1 MINTIFYFV
10 DDETFDYNTAL
21 QQETISPYTIVF
33 NKFDKTIKMGGVSY
47 GQMNRTDVVASLG
60 NISDI
65 LPVATN
71 VALGAIKIGYTSNV
85 GAQNR
90 NYGVQLDENNRAFV
104 SVPWTDT
111 ITPEYD
117 DSALRGDIATERQR
131 IDTFIQNLDASI
143 QEKVEDLLDDA
154 QWVEENF
161 TEGQVGGQSTNTTEE
176 LLKTYGVWNWKDS
189 NDHSKGKDYN
199 ITKLQASVLGLQG
212 SVGNLSDNMAVLG
225 TLEIKVNGEYTL
237 TTEAAGT
244 DTSGAVDIST
254 ISEEIAGLDSVANGD
269 KFRTS
274 QFDTLPASNAIYKKG
289 STYFHFVK
297 SDGVIDSVTNLTD
310 SISQYDPNFD
320 KLVKMA
326 ASTLGLKTSKNG
338 NLLTT
343 MADLSSVI
351 TTTPD
356 QDGKYFT
363 GYSGLSTTVE
373 ELSDGMSA
381 HSSLLSTITKS
392 TDPDN
397 ADYGKLSDDLMAGIA
412 SSAEISGAIS
422 TAQTNLISS
431 INNKTAGIN
440 VMVTKNATTGAVDS
454 GITLSADQVI
464 IDANQ
469 TSFKSAVG
477 AFVKTDVLE
486 AGNATFNGTLSG
498 VDGTFTGT
506 LSGANGSF
514 TGMVTATSGSFKG
527 NVNATQFVA
536 GDEAGLNVTVTGN
549 AISFNHGSE
558 QRAWFTTLDE
568 NGNDTDGM
576 FLYIKNPDQT
586 ATNKV
591 ITIDFTNLTFK
602 PVGTNQQSAVQQT
615 DIYNSITGSN
625 VRYASSIFKGSVD
638 GLYYSDSQLTTL
650 LTGTINTIY
659 YQYIKEYFTI
669 LSDNST
675 NRLYRVKVYKQVT
688 FSQGVKS
695 DTSTYKAILYDT
707 NGNTYNG
714 YVAIGSSS
722 AGTINNAIDTIKMGS
737 GSDSIY
743 TVSLGHLSFESTDIS
758 SYVAK
763 VSGGSDGKI
772 SLYESENNVLVKKQD
787 LTINS

>member
-85 GAQNR
+85 GTQNR

-131 IDTFIQNLDASI
+131 IDTFIQNLSTAI
-143 QEKVEDLLDDA
+143 QEKVEDLLEDA
-154 QWVEENF
+154 QWVEENL
-161 TEGQVGGQSTNTTEE
+161 TEGQVGGQSTDTTEE
-176 LLKTYGVWNWKDS
+176 LLRTYGVWNWVDP
-189 NDHSKGKDYN
+189 NDHSKGKTYN
-199 ITKLQASVLGLQG
+199 ITKLQADVLGISG
-212 SVGNLSDNMAVLG
+212 YVGDITNNAAALANLD
-225 TLEIKVNGEYTL
+225 IKVNGEYTL
-237 TTEAAGT
+237 VVEAAGA
-244 DTSGAVDIST
+244 DTSGAIEIST
-254 ISEEIAGLDSVANGD
+254 ISTEIAGLDSVADGD
-269 KFRTS
+269 TFRTKS
-274 QFDTLPASNAIYKKG
+274 FDTVPASNAIYKKG

-297 SDGVIDSVTNLTD
+297 SNNLVDSNTTLTN
-310 SISQYDPNFD
+310 SISQYGDDFN

-326 ASTLGLKTSKNG
+326 ASVLDLKTSVNG
-338 NLLTT
+338 NKIST
-343 MADLSSVI
+343 MADLGSTI
-351 TTTPD
+351 AANAD
-356 QDGKYFT
+356 QNGNFFT
-363 GYSGLSTTVE
+363 GYSGLSTMVTN
-373 ELSDGMSA
+373 DHDTISA
-381 HSSLLSTITKS
+381 NSSLLSRITNGV
-392 TDPDN
+392 TDPNDP
-397 ADYGKLSDDLMAGIA
+397 DYGKLDNDIVAGII
-412 SSAEISGAIS
+412 SSATSGAVS
-422 TAQTNLISS
+422 TAKTELVSA
-431 INNKTAGIN
+431 INDKTAGIT

-477 AFVKTDVLE
+477 AFIKTDVLE